1 MNHFLH
7 TASINEITEHSNK
20 EPVLIFK
27 HSLTCPI
34 SADAYKRIVEGL
46 EKGLIPYPTYIV
58 IVQNE
63 RDLSNTIAEKLG
75 VIHQS
80 PQLILIKDEK
90 AIYDESHHNIQVSNT
105 PKI

>member
-1 MNHFLH
+1 MEHFIHATSLD
-7 TASINEITEHSNK
+7 NVLEHSK
-20 EPVLIFK
+20 REPVLIFK

-34 SADAYKRIVEGL
+34 SAGAYKRIVEGL

-80 PQLILIKDEK
+80 PQLILIRNEK
-90 AIYDESHHNIQVSNT
+90 ATYDKSHHNIQVDSV